1 MKPPFVLIPDSIS
14 NDMIECTKQLHQQAL
29 RGELIGLAFAGMIK
43 RRGYIVNSA
52 GEAHR
57 SPTFARGMLLSL
69 DDQLSTR
76 VRGGNS

>member
-1 MKPPFVLIPDSIS
+1 MRPPFVLIPDSLS
-14 NDMIECTKQLHQQAL
+14 TEMVECTRQLHEQAL
-29 RGELIGLAFAGMIK
+29 KGDLIGLAFAGMIK